1 MKKILINGQ
10 KNFGNRG
17 CEALI
22 RSIVKLIKNKYP
34 DAKIFIPSSDPLLDK
49 KQFDDPSI
57 IFIPYYYPLALRVW
71 VQLLRLPLPLIKKI
85 NFPLFLPKKI
95 EKAIDESDI
104 VISLGG
110 DMYTYE
116 GRIPSW
122 IHTFDNIA
130 ISKKKPIHLASASL
144 SDFNEVPTYQGF
156 LKAHFSKFDNIIV
169 REDISFDIAERIFEC
184 ENLKNIPDIAFI
196 MEKEAIQDKNFWSLN
211 NSKKIV
217 GINLSPL
224 AEKLSNKIN
233 VKEIMKKFINYL
245 IIDKKMKVL
254 LIPHVFEQSN
264 INKNDDL
271 SYLSS
276 IKSELGN
283 YNGNLEIINNQY
295 NAAEIKYI
303 ISKCSFFLGARMH
316 STIAAIST
324 NVPTIFLTYSNKG
337 IGMSK
342 FIYNNL
348 PLFIPMNDLN
358 FDLIKSKFNLLENNE
373 SKIRTTLKN
382 KIPEIIATVKKGYSK
397 ILN

>member
-10 KNFGNRG
+10 KNFSNRG

-22 RSIVKLIKNKYP
+22 RSIVKLIKNKFP
-34 DAKIFIPSSDPLLDK
+34 DAKIFIPSSNPLLDK
-49 KQFDDPSI
+49 RQFDDPSI

-71 VQLLRLPLPLIKKI
+71 TQLLRLPIPLIKKI
-85 NFPLFLPKKI
+85 NFPLFLPSKI
-95 EKAIDESDI
+95 EKTIDESDI

-116 GRIPSW
+116 DRIPSW
-122 IHTFDNIA
+122 IHAFDNIA
-130 ISKKKPIHLASASL
+130 ITKKKPIHLVSASL
-144 SDFNEVPTYQGF
+144 SDFSEVPTYQRF

-169 REDISFDIAERIFEC
+169 REDISFDIVKRIFDC
-184 ENLKNIPDIAFI
+184 KNINKIPDIAFI
-196 MEKEAIQDKNFWSLN
+196 MEKEAIKDKNFWSSN
-211 NSKKIV
+211 NSEKIV
-217 GINLSPL
+217 GINMSPL
-224 AEKLSNKIN
+224 VEKLSHKIN
-233 VKEIMKKFINYL
+233 VKEIMKNFINYL

-254 LIPHVFEQSN
+254 LIPHVFELSN
-264 INKNDDL
+264 INQNDDL

-342 FIYNNL
+342 FIYDNL

-358 FDLIKSKFNLLENNE
+358 LELIKSKFELLENNE
-373 SKIRTTLKN
+373 SSIRATLKN
-382 KIPEIIATVKKGYSK
+382 KIPEIITTVEKGYSK
-397 ILN
+397 IFN

>member
-1 MKKILINGQ
+1 
-10 KNFGNRG
+10 
-17 CEALI
+17 
-22 RSIVKLIKNKYP
+22 
-34 DAKIFIPSSDPLLDK
+34 
-49 KQFDDPSI
+49 
-57 IFIPYYYPLALRVW
+57 
-71 VQLLRLPLPLIKKI
+71 
-85 NFPLFLPKKI
+85 
-95 EKAIDESDI
+95 
-104 VISLGG
+104 
-110 DMYTYE
+110 
-116 GRIPSW
+116 
-122 IHTFDNIA
+122 
-130 ISKKKPIHLASASL
+130 
-144 SDFNEVPTYQGF
+144 
-156 LKAHFSKFDNIIV
+156 
-169 REDISFDIAERIFEC
+169 
-184 ENLKNIPDIAFI
+184 
-196 MEKEAIQDKNFWSLN
+196 
-211 NSKKIV
+211 
-217 GINLSPL
+217 
-224 AEKLSNKIN
+224 
-233 VKEIMKKFINYL
+233 
-245 IIDKKMKVL
+245 MKVL